1 MSEAQRNEAPL
12 DQRVGRLALPMPG
25 GIRLTVTERCE
36 IDDWCHACASAAASD
51 AASTEREQIKADIL
65 RYASNLES
73 EGEDARAV
81 RAFWALLCLPRT
93 SYVTPNSMLSGTS
106 AG

>member
-1 MSEAQRNEAPL
+1 MSEAQRNEGPL
-12 DQRVGRLALPMPG
+12 DRRVVRLAMAMPG

-36 IDDWCHACASAAASD
+36 IDDWCHACAAAAASE
-51 AASTEREQIKADIL
+51 AASTEREQIKAEIL

-81 RAFWALLCLPRT
+81 RAFWALLCLRRA
-93 SYVTPNSMLSGTS
+93 SDELHNSN
-106 AG
+106 